1 MPTPP
6 LSDEALRAVVEA
18 WRANECNSKLGAAA
32 MDPPMNAKTFY
43 TRLQCAK
50 ARGLHLSE
58 GARGIVAAAKL
69 APVEAKGGWVHSYD
83 TEGKKIGATRWAAP
97 DDAVVE
103 ADMLARIADAF
114 SGIPA
119 AIPPAPPAHIQ
130 DDLCTLWPLYDVHFG
145 MHAWGKET
153 GGHDYDLKLAENDLI
168 GAFERLLAMVP
179 FTAEAVILIG
189 GDFFHADDDT
199 AQTPGHKHQLD
210 VDGRVFKTIDTAI
223 RALDFVIHRVLSKAA
238 KVTVRVLRGN
248 HDVHSHLYLT
258 FALSERFRACDV
270 VVEKDP
276 RDLFMFQWGRTS
288 IFAHHGDKMK
298 PQDLVMRLADQCP
311 FWSATPHRY
320 AYTGHRHQMAA
331 QRIGGVHWEQL
342 DAFCPPDAYGSTWTG
357 RRAFKAEVF
366 HRQSGRVMSAHD
378 PLERDRPYEGRIG

>member
-1 MPTPP
+1 MPQPPTPEE
-6 LSDEALRAVVEA
+6 DLRAVVAA
-18 WRANECNSKLGAAA
+18 WREHDCKPSVA
-32 MDPPMNAKTFY
+32 
-43 TRLQCAK
+43 AK
-50 ARGLHLSE
+50 AMGMNPSTFDSRLIAAKLRGLHLSE
-58 GARGIVAAAKL
+58 GARHSVTAAKMI
-69 APVEAKGGWVHSYD
+69 PGEVRGGHRRVYD
-83 TEGKKIGATRWAAP
+83 EETGKQIDTVRWSVP
-97 DDAVVE
+97 QDTVSE
-103 ADMLARIADAF
+103 QDMLQRIADAF

-119 AIPPAPPAHIQ
+119 AVPPAPPEHVQ
-130 DDLCTLWPLYDVHFG
+130 DDLCVLWPLYDVHWG

-238 KVTVRVLRGN
+238 KVNVRVLRGN

-258 FALSERFRACDV
+258 FALAERFRSCDV
-270 VVEKDP
+270 AVQKDP
-276 RDLFMFQWGRTS
+276 RDLFMYQWGRTS

-298 PQDLVMRLADQCP
+298 PEEMVMRLADQCP
-311 FWSATPHRY
+311 FWSSTPHRY
-320 AYTGHRHQMAA
+320 AYTGHKHKMAA

-342 DAFCPPDAYGSTWTG
+342 DAFAPPDAYGSTWTG

-366 HRQSGRVMSAHD
+366 HRHSGRVMSAHD
-378 PLERDRPYEGRIG
+378 PLERDQPYAGRIG